1 MMLCLWFFFSAPAL
15 SSQALLM
22 VWAALALMAVNTA
35 STIINVPYQSLTPEL
50 TRDYHEQTSLNG
62 YRFGCAV
69 YGTLL
74 GAAAVQPIVGL
85 FTAGAQ
91 GETLA
96 AAQRTGFS
104 NLGLILGGVIAV
116 VTVLTFLGTR
126 EEKRTR
132 ADLPTKGFFETYK
145 AVFANKA
152 YVILF
157 LTYALHLMGIT
168 LLQTVLAYYT
178 NYIYPEELLPLMEKL
193 PVIGGMVR
201 GADIQA
207 MRDTLT
213 TFGMLL
219 MLLTAMVCIPVS
231 VLVSKR
237 IGKKKTYQLCFI
249 VIASAGLLV
258 SVAGHEMTPGG
269 LLCLL
274 MYAGVGVG
282 FSYVSP
288 FAMVPETIELDA
300 IQTGERKEGAYY
312 GMWTFISKVGQ
323 ALSVFIAGLILS
335 WGGYAANQ
343 VQTAAAKLA
352 IRIII
357 GPLPAVILV
366 GAIVLVQH
374 YPLDEKKYKELI
386 SSKS

>member
-1 MMLCLWFFFSAPAL
+1 
-15 SSQALLM
+15 
-22 VWAALALMAVNTA
+22 
-35 STIINVPYQSLTPEL
+35 
-50 TRDYHEQTSLNG
+50 
-62 YRFGCAV
+62 
-69 YGTLL
+69 
-74 GAAAVQPIVGL
+74 
-85 FTAGAQ
+85 
-91 GETLA
+91 
-96 AAQRTGFS
+96 
-104 NLGLILGGVIAV
+104 V

-126 EEKRTR
+126 EDKRTR
-132 ADLPTKGFFETYK
+132 ASLPTKGFVETYR
-145 AVFANKA
+145 AVFAKKS

-157 LTYALHLMGIT
+157 LTYALHLCGIT

-178 NYIYPEELLPLMEKL
+178 NYIYPEEMLPLMETL

-201 GADIQA
+201 GADVQA

-219 MLLTAMVCIPVS
+219 MLLAAMVCIPVS
-231 VLVSKR
+231 VLVSR
-237 IGKKKTYQLCFI
+237 HIGKKKTYQLCFI

-274 MYAGVGVG
+274 VYAGVGVG

-323 ALSVFIAGLILS
+323 AVSVFVAGLILS
-335 WGGYAANQ
+335 WGGYVANQ
-343 VQTAAAKLA
+343 AQTAAAKLA

-357 GPLPAVILV
+357 GPLPAVILL
-366 GAIVLVQH
+366 GAIVLVQQ
-374 YPLDEKKYKELI
+374 YPLDEKKYRELL
-386 SSKS
+386 SSHSDEVR